1 MSLQK
6 LQDLDADA
14 FRRKIVDG
22 GETALVGFVSDWS
35 APCREMEQTLLQ
47 AADHFYGTVAF
58 YTVDPDNAPLIA
70 AECEVAS
77 IPTLILFVRGEECD
91 RMVGVRKRED
101 LEKMIQRF
109 L

>member
-1 MSLQK
+1 MSPQK